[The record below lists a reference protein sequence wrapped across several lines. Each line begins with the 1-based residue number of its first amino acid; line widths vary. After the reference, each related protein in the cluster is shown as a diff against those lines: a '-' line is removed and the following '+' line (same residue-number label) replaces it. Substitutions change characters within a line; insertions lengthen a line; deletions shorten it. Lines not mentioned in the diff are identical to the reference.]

1 MRKFLRVGASSVMT
15 APASGPSHGSGVAP
29 ALWYAKRH
37 SSTRAS
43 RATAAALEPGA
54 QPRRQPAVRDV
65 HVVQHLDMIAH
76 ESDRDD
82 EEVLARGGEL
92 GDDGARLGPEPWLWC
107 GTGALVR
114 EAPFVD

>member
-43 RATAAALEPGA
+43 RATAAALVRSSSAYGS
-54 QPRRQPAVRDV
+54 PAARMRSGRLRSEE
-65 HVVQHLDMIAH
+65 HTSELQSH
-76 ESDRDD
+76 SDL
-82 EEVLARGGEL
+82 VC
-92 GDDGARLGPEPWLWC
+92 RLLLEKKKNKR
-107 GTGALVR
+107 TQKI
-114 EAPFVD
+114 